1 MCELLK
7 LVYSG
12 IRTRTQPAGWDS
24 YSYSNTLQRFEYE
37 YDAKTK
43 EVGND
48 DAFAPY
54 EPSRLGHSSLTP
66 TAYSL
71 HLTSRSAQTGSA
83 EVSIQLLLD
92 TAKTM
97 RRRYHPYMTCQ
108 PFLSSSPFGTQG
120 CHLVG
125 IPKLGISLRA
135 Y

>member
-37 YDAKTK
+37 YHFIEYEYDVKTK

-66 TAYSL
+66 YC
-71 HLTSRSAQTGSA
+71 
-83 EVSIQLLLD
+83 LLL
-92 TAKTM
+92 T
-97 RRRYHPYMTCQ
+97 PY
-108 PFLSSSPFGTQG
+108 L
-120 CHLVG
+120 
-125 IPKLGISLRA
+125 SLRA
-135 Y
+135 DR